1 MNFIVGPIAPR
12 PVADAAA
19 ATGIIIM
26 DHVSTVPLSGLSAP
40 SFPSVPVFL
49 PVLLLVITTTS
60 IPLLVVVWCP
70 VVVLEGDSDVVV
82 LRLSDMRLVNL
93 ILRVNGQ
100 DGNVNT
106 MCIESAR
113 RLLVVLS
120 AVAAAAA
127 RVVVVLLFLDNLS
140 VCSVDMRGST
150 VFVCLCVFLFFRTY
164 GQAYHYH
171 PPILIQ

>member
-1 MNFIVGPIAPR
+1 MNSIVGLIAPR
-12 PVADAAA
+12 PAVDAAA

-120 AVAAAAA
+120 AVAAA
-127 RVVVVLLFLDNLS
+127 RVVVVVLFLDNLS

-171 PPILIQ
+171 PPVLIQ